1 MLGQKN
7 LGEMVVLNATSVGVG
22 RRNRFFLCMCGRN
35 CIFDIIILII
45 TISIVFVVV
54 VLILLNR

>member
-1 MLGQKN
+1 M
-7 LGEMVVLNATSVGVG
+7 VLNATSVGVG
-22 RRNRFFLCMCGRN
+22 RRIRFFLSICGRN

-54 VLILLNR
+54 MSILLNR